1 VRNPIAALVP
11 LLAVLLVVT
20 PRPASSQGCGPGP
33 GFWTGAG
40 AGLVQYDVAGGID
53 GFEYGVDAGL
63 GSRAVR
69 FEVGVRQTSLE
80 HATATPTTVRGAL
93 RYGVSGDSGWNFCL
107 VGHGGASRFTA
118 DEDEATVAVWGGGIE
133 LARASAPSYV
143 RFIPFIEARG
153 LMARS
158 TGTLL
163 GLEVEEEGRSFGV
176 EAGAI
181 FRLDRVQIRA
191 SASVDGLAEGL
202 GVTPYPNRAVRVGLL
217 YRF

>member
-1 VRNPIAALVP
+1 VRTPTAVLVP
-11 LLAVLLVVT
+11 LLALLLVLI
-20 PRPASSQGCGPGP
+20 PRSAPAQGCGPGP

-40 AGLVQYDVAGGID
+40 GGVVQYDVAGGID

-63 GSRAVR
+63 GSRGVR
-69 FEVGVRQTSLE
+69 FEIGVRQISLE
-80 HATATPTTVRGAL
+80 HAAATPTAVRGAL
-93 RYGVSGDSGWNFCL
+93 RYGVPGDNGWNFCL

-118 DEDEATVAVWGGGIE
+118 EGDEATAMVWGGGIE
-133 LARASAPSYV
+133 LTRASVPSYV

-163 GLEVEEEGRSFGV
+163 GLEVEEDGRSFGV

-181 FRLDRVQIRA
+181 FRLDRVQLRA
-191 SASVDGLAEGL
+191 SGSLDGLAEGL